1 MMMVAQK
8 LQALFVN
15 RPNLRA
21 FAVNVGWL
29 AADKLT
35 RLFVA
40 VFISAWIAR
49 YLGPERYGL
58 LAYALTLVSMF
69 QALSVL
75 GLDNLVVRDIAAA
88 SVRAHVVLGTAMR
101 LRALGA
107 AGAYIALGATVAFL
121 HGHDPT
127 TAGVI
132 LLAGLAVLFQI
143 TDVIDLWFQSQLQS
157 RRTVVA
163 KMLSYLTTAA
173 FKVCLIMAG
182 SSLTWFAAAGA
193 VEAAL
198 TALSLGVSYQLFRT
212 DQRWTWDPALARQLL
227 RQSWPLLISGLS
239 VFLYMRVS
247 VIVLREQAGNAE
259 VGLYSVGATLSEM
272 WYFIPMTIFSSVAPI
287 IARKRAEGG
296 EAYRRTLRQ
305 IFSGMWAL
313 AFAVAALNIIG
324 ASTFVNLLYG
334 HQYTK
339 SAEVFAI
346 HALTFIPVCIGVV
359 QSVWL
364 INEGRS
370 KIALLQAIAG
380 AGTALALNLLL
391 TSRYGAH
398 GAAIATVASQF
409 VQAFLVNALLA
420 PDLFRLQCQTLL
432 VTTAF
437 RR

>member
-1 MMMVAQK
+1 MLAGRIHS
-8 LQALFVN
+8 LFDN
-15 RPNLRA
+15 RPNLKA
-21 FAVNVGWL
+21 FATNFGWM

-88 SVRAHVVLGTAMR
+88 PERAQLVLGTALR
-101 LRALGA
+101 LRVVGA
-107 AGAYIALGATVAFL
+107 AAAYVALGATVAVL
-121 HGHDPT
+121 HHHEPE
-127 TAGVI
+127 TAAIV
-132 LLAGLAVLFQI
+132 LLAGLLILLQI
-143 TDVIDLWFQSQLQS
+143 ADVIDLWFQSQLQS
-157 RRTVVA
+157 RRTVIA
-163 KMLSYLTTAA
+163 KVLSYLATAG
-173 FKVCLIMAG
+173 FKVSLILMGAG
-182 SSLTWFAAAGA
+182 LTWFAAAGA

-198 TALSLGVSYQLFRT
+198 TALSLCVSYRLFRT
-212 DQRWTWDPALARQLL
+212 HLRWQWDKDLAWQLL
-227 RQSWPLLISGLS
+227 KQSWPLLISGLS

-247 VIVLREQAGNAE
+247 VIVLRDRAGNTE

-272 WYFIPMTIFSSVAPI
+272 WYFIPMTIFSSIAPI
-287 IARKRAEGG
+287 IARKRAQGG
-296 EAYRRTLRQ
+296 DDYQRMLRQ
-305 IFSGMWAL
+305 VFASMWAL
-313 AFAVAALNIIG
+313 SLAVAAFNVVG

-334 HQYTK
+334 NQYTK

-370 KIALLQAIAG
+370 KIALLQAVAG
-380 AGTALALNLLL
+380 ACTALALNFFL
-391 TSRYGAH
+391 TPRYGAH
-398 GAAIATVASQF
+398 GAAIATVISQF

-420 PDLFRLQCQTLL
+420 PDLFRLQCRSLNL
-432 VTTAF
+432 ARAF
-437 RR
+437 RT